1 MPYTINEI
9 QKIVTPIA
17 IAHGVKRVSLFGSY
31 SRGTADHNSDVDL
44 LIEKGRE
51 MSLFQL
57 SSLRLSLEDAL
68 NRWIWSQLKPM
79 TLNFCRTFRKTR
91 CCSIEKRDTN
101 SKSTNLS
108 ADEFVLF
115 ALSAPSAR
123 VPFTSRK
130 ARSFTAAKPPLHLA
144 APSFTSRP
152 RRDTSR
158 RPC

>member
-31 SRGTADHNSDVDL
+31 SRGTANHNSDVDL

-68 NRWIWSQLKPM
+68 KLPVDMVTTEAN
-79 TLNFCRTFRKTR
+79 
-91 CCSIEKRDTN
+91 DTEFLQN
-101 SKSTNLS
+101 IQK
-108 ADEFVLF
+108 DEVL
-115 ALSAPSAR
+115 LY
-123 VPFTSRK
+123 RK
-130 ARSFTAAKPPLHLA
+130 A
-144 APSFTSRP
+144 
-152 RRDTSR
+152 
-158 RPC
+158 